1 MPKESPMEVDNHDE
15 ETTTLMEVD
24 SEVEA
29 EIEIATRSVW
39 RVDNDTVT
47 TKTHGSLN
55 LESTKHSSMWT
66 TFSII

>member
-1 MPKESPMEVDNHDE
+1 MEVDNHDE
-15 ETTTLMEVD
+15 MATLIEVD

-47 TKTHGSLN
+47 TKTHESLN
-55 LESTKHSSMWT
+55 LESTKNSSMWA